1 MVGHLIN
8 GKKGRF
14 AKMISYFFRTDK
26 YAECIVI
33 ITQKEVNLG
42 DGEEFKCNAYCCGKK
57 ICYKYFVKVFKI
69 NIAIYLFFQLLK
81 QQSNALDSVIPITL
95 AICKAFSFIMT
106 PPIGISWLLLSIN
119 QLYIF
124 LSTI

>member
-119 QLYIF
+119 
-124 LSTI
+124 

>member
-42 DGEEFKCNAYCCGKK
+42 DGEEFKCNACCCGKK
-57 ICYKYFVKVFKI
+57 ICHKYFVKVFKI